1 MKATISIFQFR
12 DDMVGDSAF
21 SYEGANTLFDY
32 LEDYE
37 EDCGE
42 EIEYDPTAFRCEFS
56 EYENLEEV
64 KKNYDD
70 IKNLDTLREHT
81 TVLEIPDSERLIVQD
96 F

>member
-12 DDMVGDSAF
+12 GDMVGDSF
-21 SYEGANTLFDY
+21 SYEGVNTLFDY

-42 EIEYDPTAFRCEFS
+42 EIEYDPTAFRCEFT
-56 EYENLEEV
+56 EYENIEEV
-64 KKNYDD
+64 KKNYND
-70 IKNLDTLREHT
+70 IETLDELKDHT
-81 TVLEIPDSERLIVQD
+81 TVLEIPNSERLIIQD

>member
-12 DDMVGDSAF
+12 DDMVGDSSF

-42 EIEYDPTAFRCEFS
+42 VLEYDPTAFRCEFT
-56 EYENLEEV
+56 EYKSIEEIKENY
-64 KKNYDD
+64 ND
-70 IKNLDTLREHT
+70 IETLDELKDRT
-81 TVLEIPDSERLIVQD
+81 TVLEIPNSERLIVQV

>member
-12 DDMVGDSAF
+12 DDMVGDSF

-42 EIEYDPTAFRCEFS
+42 EIEYDPTAFRCEFT
-56 EYENLEEV
+56 EYKSIEEIKENY
-64 KKNYDD
+64 ND
-70 IKNLDTLREHT
+70 IETLDELKDHT
-81 TVLEIPDSERLIVQD
+81 TVLEIPNSERLIVQD

>member
-12 DDMVGDSAF
+12 DDMVGDSF
-21 SYEGANTLFDY
+21 SYEGVNTLFDY

-42 EIEYDPTAFRCEFS
+42 EIEYDPTAFRCEFT
-56 EYENLEEV
+56 EYENIEEV
-64 KKNYDD
+64 KKNYND
-70 IKNLDTLREHT
+70 IETLDELKDRT
-81 TVLEIPDSERLIVQD
+81 TVLEIPNSERLIIQD